1 MPYRVQT
8 QQAGAEPFLTVGV
21 GHKLPAGADPNKGYT
36 KNEVLNF
43 LNEDL
48 NLARKN
54 AERVVQE
61 YGGNLNLLDVGP
73 QVILTNIAAQTGG
86 GKYSNIKDVLA
97 GRMDKS
103 ELGGLAGF
111 QNAVEAAISG
121 DWARFKTEVMNSKLG
136 REQATDRYTQLT
148 NEYLDINS
156 DKNILQKEVIND
168 PNSVKRA
175 GIARPTFERPQTLG
189 VTRDQI
195 SGVSGTEVLPETRSQ
210 IATRADINNI
220 VEQNLDAAETMDDS
234 EFRNSLRNIDL
245 ENMTTKEK
253 FTPTFSAMDLPAQPD
268 FQPKFVMDYGFGTL
282 GSPDVTPAVPQ
293 QEFKLFDMSRFTT
306 SVDRALEAIGFKER
320 ETRPL
325 DPSIGQL
332 PANLPSGF
340 QFDKPQLS
348 NVPATMSR
356 ASLAEQT
363 QNLLQKPDVAG
374 VSSIRTESPFVSP
387 VEPTSLSAPFGAKKA
402 PTIKT
407 SPLTQPS
414 SLADFEPKGERKVTD
429 ARQFLETRSAA
440 EQAVQDALSFTPKT
454 RAKTKPKATE
464 EKVSQSE
471 YKKRVKEATG
481 KEYDKARKDADE
493 ARDSVLRQ
501 GGSVQEAF
509 DAAQTAFTGFT
520 PSGEFV
526 GPTDPGTAA
535 MDRFSTSQGLG
546 RNEGGLASKQKK
558 TKPKKRNV
566 KKGLGG
572 KMAT

>member
-1 MPYRVQT
+1 
-8 QQAGAEPFLTVGV
+8 VGV

-195 SGVSGTEVLPETRSQ
+195 SGVASTEVLPETRSQ

-220 VEQNLDAAETMDDS
+220 VEQNLDAAENMDDS

-268 FQPKFVMDYGFGTL
+268 FQPKFVMDYGFGTE

-374 VSSIRTESPFVSP
+374 VSSIRTESPTSFQNIIGDSP
-387 VEPTSLSAPFGAKKA
+387 FRSPTDLSAPFGAKKA

-429 ARQFLETRSAA
+429 AKAFLEARKKK
-440 EQAVQDALSFTPKT
+440 EEKE
-454 RAKTKPKATE
+454 TKPEETKTE
-464 EKVSQSE
+464 TKPAKQPKEQTVISRAEEDSKRREEQERNRDKFDDQGNFIQQS
-471 YKKRVKEATG
+471 T
-481 KEYDKARKDADE
+481 DDFM
-493 ARDSVLRQ
+493 RDVYAKN
-501 GGSVQEAF
+501 VA
-509 DAAQTAFTGFT
+509 
-520 PSGEFV
+520 SGYYESSPMY
-526 GPTDPGTAA
+526 GERDP
-535 MDRFSTSQGLG
+535 LG
-546 RNEGGLASKQKK
+546 RYSYNEGGLASKPKK